1 MINILLQAQDGTEAG
16 DEIEMDVRRE
26 LELG

>member
-1 MINILLQAQDGTEAG
+1 MINILLQAQDGTEAA

>member
-16 DEIEMDVRRE
+16 DGSEMDVRRE